1 MHLLINF
8 ILALILDSAGFVMY
22 VYFFSIGYGLSVA
35 GLAAAMLFMF
45 RGSLL
50 PAHVIMCLLL
60 IVYGFCSWDRP
71 LRSSSGW
78 KQVRDLTRSQ

>member
-50 PAHVIMCLLL
+50 PAHVRIP
-60 IVYGFCSWDRP
+60 II
-71 LRSSSGW
+71 RSSLRRNPNPMS
-78 KQVRDLTRSQ
+78 LSA